1 METHAFGFRLQ
12 ANAPGPKAISY
23 QLPCAVVVIETAPKS
38 KLERMRGLGAKLFP
52 VPYEVA

>member
-38 KLERMRGLGAKLFP
+38 KLDGC
-52 VPYEVA
+52 VV